1 MKWSNFYKG
10 DRTYQV
16 LLFGTYAAALL
27 SCIFLHNTY
36 LTFAFILASVIVNM
50 ISRRKLA
57 NSLKR
62 FDRSEESSLNLE
74 SLYNEVEGLRKG
86 IVEAATSITELGNEG
101 ERKFEVLKEE
111 DQLAVA
117 IVAVDKK
124 LKAFNSE
131 EKKRNWGVEGLAK
144 FGEILRTHDA
154 DIKDLSKSVISNLV
168 QYINANQGGI
178 FLLKKAEDGEE
189 FLELTACYAYGKERI
204 RENRID
210 IGQGLLGQCVLER
223 DTLFLTDIPQD
234 YVRITSGL
242 GEATPTC
249 LAVVPLMVN
258 ESIYG
263 VFELA
268 AFHPFEKH
276 EIRFLEQVAENIA
289 SVFAS
294 LSNNERTKKLLD
306 DSVAM
311 TSELQSREEEMR
323 QNMEEL
329 TATQEEMSRNQAELD
344 GVFKAINHTM
354 GVAELDING
363 LITSSN
369 DSLQTILGMS
379 KDDMI
384 GRDFTM
390 LTGPQNKEKFL
401 RSLYNGETISDEY
414 LTKRKN
420 SDELWV
426 SASFSPMID
435 NKGVTYKILAMI
447 TDITAR
453 KLEEIEFEKLSLV
466 ADNTDNSVV
475 ITDAKG
481 HIEYVNHGFCAMTGY
496 NEDEVLGRKPGD
508 FLQGP
513 ETNKE
518 TIERV
523 RDGILKKV
531 PVYEEILNY
540 TKTGTTYWISMAIN
554 PVIND
559 EGNVEKYIS
568 IQANITETK
577 KNALDFKYKL
587 EAISKSNAIIEFDT
601 KGNVLDAN
609 DNFLKIVGYN
619 LDEIA
624 GQHHSLLVTE
634 ELKNSEEYQAFWA
647 QLSKGTFVEGEFE
660 RQKKDGSKIWLRG
673 MYNPIYDMNGVPCK
687 IVKFAVDI
695 TQEKVLKE
703 EAERNEIDL
712 KNHMEAIYKTI
723 ASVEFDM
730 KGVVTGANSI
740 YLSITGFSEEKLV
753 GMKYLDLIPEAE
765 KDKPQTTLMW
775 ENLKDGQFFNG
786 EFKLRDIDGKE
797 LWLTG
802 TFNPIKDMNGQPYK
816 IMMFAQFNTS
826 EKEKQKDLGGT
837 VAALKNTTPI
847 MELNADGTFKNA
859 NDLFFTQFGYKRLEL
874 RRRPFLEFIKGRNM
888 SAEISEI
895 MNKLEEHQFAE
906 NDLTIV
912 DASGNLKVYRT
923 TFTPIFNLEE
933 KLTKIVVIMI
943 DREVVMKLM

>member
-10 DRTYQV
+10 DRIYQM
-16 LLFGTYAAALL
+16 LLIFTYAAALL

-36 LTFAFILASVIVNM
+36 LTFGFIAASVVVNM
-50 ISRRKLA
+50 ISRKKLA
-57 NSLKR
+57 NNLKK
-62 FDRSEESSLNLE
+62 FSTNEETSLNLE
-74 SLYNEVEGLRKG
+74 SLYDEVEGLRKG
-86 IVEAATSITELGNEG
+86 IVEAATSITELGNDG
-101 ERKFEVLKEE
+101 ERKFEVLKEN

-117 IVAVDKK
+117 IVEVDKK
-124 LKAFNSE
+124 LKKFNNE
-131 EKKRNWGVEGLAK
+131 EKKRNWRVEGLAK
-144 FGEILRTHDA
+144 FGEILRSHDA
-154 DIKDLSKSVISNLV
+154 DIKDLSRSVISNLV
-168 QYINANQGGI
+168 QYLEANQGGI
-178 FLLKKAEDGEE
+178 FLLKKEEEDDQY
-189 FLELTACYAYGKERI
+189 LELTSCYAYDKERI
-204 RENRID
+204 REKRIE

-223 DTLFLTDIPQD
+223 STLFLTDIPQD
-234 YVRITSGL
+234 YVSITSGL
-242 GEATPTC
+242 GQATPRC
-249 LAVVPLMVN
+249 LTIIPLLVN
-258 ESIYG
+258 ENIYG
-263 VFELA
+263 VVEIA
-268 AFHPFEKH
+268 AFHAFEKH
-276 EIRFLEQVAENIA
+276 EILFLEQVAENIA

-294 LSNNERTKKLLD
+294 LSNNEKTKQLLD

-354 GVAELDING
+354 GVAELDISG

-369 DSLQTILGMS
+369 ESLQSIFGLS
-379 KDDMI
+379 KNDML
-384 GRDFTM
+384 GRDLTL
-390 LTGPQNKEKFL
+390 LTGPLSKENFL
-401 RSLYNGETISDEY
+401 RSLNNGETISDEY
-414 LTKRKN
+414 LTIRKN

-426 SASFSPMID
+426 NASFSPMVD
-435 NKGVTYKILAMI
+435 NKGNTYKILAMI

-481 HIEYVNHGFCAMTGY
+481 HIEYVNHGFCSMTGY
-496 NEDEVLGRKPGD
+496 AEEEVMGRKPGD

-523 RDGILKKV
+523 RDGIINKV

-540 TKTGTTYWISMAIN
+540 TKTGETYWISMAIN

-559 EGNVEKYIS
+559 EGDAEKYIS
-568 IQANITETK
+568 IQANITDTK

-587 EAISKSNAIIEFDT
+587 EAIGKSNAIIEFDT

-609 DNFLKIVGYN
+609 QNFLKIVGYE
-619 LDEIA
+619 LDEIV

-634 ELKNSEEYQAFWA
+634 EHKNATEYQEFWS
-647 QLSKGTFVEGEFE
+647 QLGEGNFVEGEFE
-660 RQKKDGSKIWLRG
+660 RQKKNGKKIWLRG
-673 MYNPIYDMNGVPCK
+673 MYNPIYDMNGKPCK

-730 KGVVTGANSI
+730 NGVVKAANSI
-740 YLSITGFSEEKLV
+740 YISITGFPEDQLI
-753 GMKYLDLIPEAE
+753 GMKYLDLIPEADR
-765 KDKPQTTLMW
+765 DKPQTTLMW
-775 ENLKDGQFFNG
+775 DNLKDGQFFNG

-802 TFNPIKDMNGQPYK
+802 TFNPIKDVDGNPYK

-859 NDLFFTQFGYKRLEL
+859 NELFFTQFGYKRLEL
-874 RRRPFLEFIKGRNM
+874 RKRPFLEFIKGRNM

-895 MNKLEEHQFAE
+895 MNKLEEHRFAE